1 MRLYN
6 DLAHLWPVVS
16 PPEEYAV
23 EAALWLDIIRR
34 HHSESGGQP
43 GQKPRLLELGCGG
56 GHLLSH
62 LTQHVDAEAVDI
74 APKMLETSRRLN
86 PLTLHHLGDMRTV
99 RLDRSFDIVAIHD
112 AVNYMLTED
121 DLKAAIATAALHLVP
136 GGLLIMAPDCLR
148 ETFSGPRVID
158 WTRQNGNQDVTF
170 IEYVADPD
178 PNDTVIESVFIFIIN
193 RDGKISVEQDR
204 HTSGLFYKQTWLDLL
219 DESGFDAKYQE
230 TEAYEGGIGGHL
242 FVGALRP

>member
-62 LTQHVDAEAVDI
+62 LTEHVDAEAVDI

-86 PLTLHHLGDMRTV
+86 PLTLHHLGDMQTV

-121 DLKAAIATAALHLVP
+121 DLKAAITTAALHLVP

-193 RDGKISVEQDR
+193 RGGKISVEQDR
-204 HTSGLFYKQTWLDLL
+204 HTSGLFHKQTWLDLL